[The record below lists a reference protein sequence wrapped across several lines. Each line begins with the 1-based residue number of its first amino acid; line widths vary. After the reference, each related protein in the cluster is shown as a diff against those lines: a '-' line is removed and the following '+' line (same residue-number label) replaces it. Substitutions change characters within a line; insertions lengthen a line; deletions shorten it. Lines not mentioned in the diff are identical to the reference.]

1 MAKFLDTKDIISSV
15 QKILKNAKERVILIS
30 PYIDFDKRDKT
41 LIEEKNEN
49 HVYVTIINGKKKK
62 QLKFDNEIKSWIK
75 SMDYVNHIFQK
86 DLHAKCYFN
95 EEEAVITSMNLYE
108 ASQKNDEMGILI
120 TKKDDAEAYDDLL
133 KEVKRII
140 KKNKPGMTLK
150 EPSIKTTGFCI
161 RCKIPIK
168 LDPYHPYCKKD
179 YQQWKKFK
187 NENYKEK
194 KGVCHI
200 CGKLNNSSLKK
211 PACLDCYN
219 KNKSLFKKI

>member
-30 PYIDFDKRDKT
+30 PYIDFDKRDRS
-41 LIEEKNEN
+41 LIEEKNED

-62 QLKFDNEIKSWIK
+62 QFKFDSETKRWIK
-75 SMDYVNHIFQK
+75 SMDYVNHIFHQ
-86 DLHAKCYFN
+86 DLHAKCYLN

-133 KEVKRII
+133 KEVQRII
-140 KKNKPGMTLK
+140 KKNKPKMTLK
-150 EPSIKTTGFCI
+150 ESPVKERGFCI

-168 LDPYHPYCKKD
+168 LDPSHPYCKKD
-179 YQQWKKFK
+179 YQQWNKFK
-187 NENYKEK
+187 DKNYKEK
-194 KGVCHI
+194 KGVCHV
-200 CGKLNNSSLKK
+200 CGKPNDSSLKK
-211 PACLDCYN
+211 PACFDCYN
-219 KNKSLFKKI
+219 KNKFLFKK